1 MHDNPIN
8 PSVFALRFLR
18 WFCPSHLLEGIEGD
32 LLETFEFDVKEHGA
46 QRAKLLF
53 WLHVFMFF
61 RPGILLRNR
70 FSIQLI
76 NTMMLGNYFKV
87 ASRNIGKRKFYS
99 FINAF
104 GLSIGI
110 SFCILIYLFIVDE
123 KSFDQF
129 HVNKDH
135 IFRIDEKSFDTW
147 QHADPE
153 KPYRKSAWI
162 QKALQPVLKEE
173 VPEVKYA
180 TRIIGQTGV
189 VRYQDKVFKE
199 SITYV
204 DPDFF
209 QMFSFPLVQG
219 SRSGLLMNMT
229 DVVINQRIAK
239 KFFGETDPLGKTI
252 SIDNEG
258 EKIFTILAVIENA
271 PVNSSLD
278 YSILIRQEHRPYYD
292 PKNLNWRSFDTPTFV
307 QIFPNASVE
316 SLKTNLSSLIK
327 KHMGEYLETWRKE
340 SAIPVP
346 ADAKMLEYELTSLND
361 LHLKNEVPWHKVSD
375 PQYSW
380 ILGGI
385 ALLILL
391 IACINYISL
400 SLTSSVGRST
410 EVGVRKAVGAQQ
422 HQLIYQFGFES
433 IMIACFSMI
442 IGLGLVGVFL
452 PAFNEFTDKG
462 ISLSVNQWFTVFGI
476 GLLLAVLVGVLAGC
490 YPSLFLSRYKPVAVL
505 KGKFGSKVKADFTR
519 PLVVFQFSLS
529 AFLIISSLI
538 MFKQM
543 QFVTTKELGYNK
555 DQVLVVSTQSGWNES
570 ANQMVKKFRDRSIQ
584 ESSIVSV
591 AGTSGSFNKET
602 MRYGYKIKGETKAAY
617 VYAVDPLYIPTLGI
631 ELVAGR
637 NFDMAIASDSNAVI
651 VNESL
656 VRDMKWTNPLDEY
669 LNWREDS
676 VGLGAKVI
684 GVVKDYHFLSLEEG
698 FEPMFLSMDKKNA
711 GYLTTILVRVAGTDL
726 NAGLEKVKLVW
737 KEINP
742 DLPFD
747 YSFLDE
753 DVANQYQSYKRWMRI
768 MTLATGFA
776 IVISCLGLFGLA
788 GINAINRTKEIGIR
802 KVMGAN
808 LPSIFILLNKQYLLL
823 SLLAYIIA
831 IPFSW
836 YLMNKWLSSFH
847 FRITI
852 QWELFAIATAAGLMV
867 AMLTVTYHA
876 MKAAH
881 MNPAETLKEE

>member
-1 MHDNPIN
+1 MQDQIN
-8 PSVFALRFLR
+8 PSLIALRFLR
-18 WFCPSHLLEGIEGD
+18 WFCPPDLHEGIEGD
-32 LLETFEFDVKEHGA
+32 LLETFELDVKEHGA

-53 WLHVFMFF
+53 WIHVFMFF

-70 FSIQLI
+70 ISVHLI
-76 NTMMLGNYFKV
+76 NTIMLGNYFRV

-129 HVNKDH
+129 HVNKDY
-135 IFRIDEKSFDTW
+135 IFRVDERSFDTW
-147 QHADPE
+147 QQLDPE
-153 KPYRKSAWI
+153 NPYIKSAWI
-162 QKALQPVLKEE
+162 QKALQPVIKDE
-173 VPEVKYA
+173 VPEVQYA
-180 TRIIGQTGV
+180 TRIVAQTGV

-209 QMFSFPLVQG
+209 LMFSFPVVQG
-219 SRSGLLMNMT
+219 SSSKLLDNLT
-229 DVVINQRIAK
+229 DVVINRDIAK
-239 KFFGETDPLGKTI
+239 KYFGETDPIGKTI
-252 SIDNEG
+252 SIDNQG
-258 EKIFTILAVIENA
+258 EKVLTILAVIENA
-271 PVNSSLD
+271 PVNSSID

-292 PKNLNWRSFDTPTFV
+292 AKNFNWRSFDTPTFIQV
-307 QIFPNASVE
+307 FPNSNIE
-316 SLKTNLSSLIK
+316 SLKNNLSSLIV
-327 KHMGEYLETWRKE
+327 KHMGKYLETWREE
-340 SAIPVP
+340 SAVPVP
-346 ADAKMLEYELTSLND
+346 ADAKMLEYELTSMND
-361 LHLKNEVPWHKVSD
+361 VHLKNEVSWHKVSD
-375 PQYSW
+375 SQYSW

-391 IACINYISL
+391 IACINYVSL
-400 SLTSSVGRST
+400 SLTTSIGRST

-422 HQLIYQFGFES
+422 HQLIFQFGFES
-433 IMIACFSMI
+433 IILACLSMV

-462 ISLSVNQWFTVFGI
+462 ISLSLYQWLAVFGI
-476 GLLLAVLVGVLAGC
+476 GLLLAVTVGVMAGS

-505 KGKFGSKVKADFTR
+505 KGKLGSKVKTDFTR
-519 PLVVFQFSLS
+519 PLVVLQFSLS
-529 AFLIISSLI
+529 AFLIISSLV

-543 QFVTTKELGYNK
+543 QYVTTKELGYNK
-555 DQVLVVSTQSGWNES
+555 DQVLVIPTQSGWNED
-570 ANQMVKKFRDRSIQ
+570 ANKMVKKFRDRAVQ
-584 ESSIVSV
+584 ESSIISV
-591 AGTSGSFNKET
+591 AGTSGSFNKGIS
-602 MRYGYKIKGETKAAY
+602 RYGYEIKDEQKAAY
-617 VYAVDPLYIPTLGI
+617 VYAVDPFYIKTLGI
-631 ELVAGR
+631 ELIEGR
-637 NFDMAIASDSNAVI
+637 DFDATMASDSNAVI

-656 VRDMKWTNPLDEY
+656 VRDMKWTKPLDEY
-669 LNWREDS
+669 LNWNEDS

-698 FEPMFLSMDKKNA
+698 FEPMFLTMDKINA
-711 GYLTTILVRVAGTDL
+711 GYLTNILVKVAGTDL
-726 NAGLEKVKLVW
+726 NAGLSSARMIW

-753 DVANQYQSYKRWMRI
+753 DVANQYESYDRWMRI
-768 MTLATGFA
+768 MALATGFA

-802 KVMGAN
+802 KIMGAN
-808 LPSIFILLNKQYLLL
+808 LPSIFILLNKQYVVL
-823 SLLAYIIA
+823 SLLAYVIA
-831 IPFSW
+831 VPFSW
-836 YLMNKWLSSFH
+836 YLMNKWLASFQ

-852 QWELFAIATAAGLMV
+852 QWQLFAIAAAAGLMV
-867 AMLTVTYHA
+867 ALLTVTYHA
-876 MKAAH
+876 VKVAH